1 MCHFSIH
8 TTPNPLTNMPL
19 LPSTFDLHI
28 LRRRRLFGAV
38 PEGGRREKE
47 EGLAGVPEG
56 KRRRIQSATR
66 FCKAD
71 KPNAQKAA
79 KAAPQRIYVPL
90 KNSRLIAYRIGI
102 RVKSTAY
109 GSTLPIASMTAVT
122 RNGLTPHRYAPRKY
136 SAGFSTIAGSRMPS
150 A

>member
-8 TTPNPLTNMPL
+8 TTPNPLTNMAL

-56 KRRRIQSATR
+56 KRCRIQSATR

-136 SAGFSTIAGSRMPS
+136 SVSFSATAGSRSPS
-150 A
+150 K